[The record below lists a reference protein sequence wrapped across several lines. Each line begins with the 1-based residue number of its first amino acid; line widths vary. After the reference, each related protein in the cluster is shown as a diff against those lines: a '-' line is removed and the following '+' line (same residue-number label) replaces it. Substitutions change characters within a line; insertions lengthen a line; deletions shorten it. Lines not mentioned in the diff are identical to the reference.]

1 MMYWLRDMNWPGAD
15 IIFNIFLGVEEDDLL
30 PVIERA
36 LLNAEREND
45 TVWICW
51 LNRLIE
57 RKEISD
63 KLSERFQLIMK
74 KEDR

>member
-1 MMYWLRDMNWPGAD
+1 MNWPGAD

-36 LLNAEREND
+36 LLNAEIEND
-45 TVWICW
+45 TVWIYW
-51 LNRLIE
+51 INRLIDKK
-57 RKEISD
+57 RISD
-63 KLSERFQLIMK
+63 KLPEKYQLIMK